1 MRGLLLAICALTV
14 TAGCTVKHDPPFP
27 DDVIARSVYKHDG
40 PPALTLYTMVSNS
53 NGSGAHSSLMIN
65 GSQRVIFDPAG
76 SFRKH
81 GIVTRNDV
89 VYNVTPGLE
98 DIYTRFHARK
108 TYHVV
113 VQRME
118 VPAETAEKALNLA
131 LNYGEVPDAMCAQ
144 STSSILAQLPGLNI
158 KQTWYPNKLSA
169 QFGEVPR
176 VSTKQLYEYDDA
188 DRFKALEAYDPER
201 VRRLNSDKSS

>member
-1 MRGLLLAICALTV
+1 MRAILWAVCALSL
-14 TAGCTVKHDPPFP
+14 TAGCAVKKDPPIA
-27 DDVIARSVYKHDG
+27 DDVIARSVYHHDG

-53 NGSGAHSSLMIN
+53 NGSGAHTSMMIN

-89 VYNVTPGLE
+89 VFNVTPRLE

-108 TYHVV
+108 TFHVV

-118 VPAETAEKALNLA
+118 VSPETAEKALNLA
-131 LNYGEVPDAMCAQ
+131 LNYGEVPDAMCAK
-144 STSSILAQLPGLNI
+144 STSDILAQLPELNI
-158 KQTWYPNKLSA
+158 KRTWYPNKLSE
-169 QFGEVPR
+169 QFGVVPR
-176 VSTKQLYEYDDA
+176 VSTKRLYEYDSE

-201 VRRLNSDKSS
+201 VRQLKEGAS

>member
-1 MRGLLLAICALTV
+1 MRAILWAVCALSL
-14 TAGCTVKHDPPFP
+14 TAGCAVKKDPPIA
-27 DDVIARSVYKHDG
+27 DDVIARSVYHHDG

-53 NGSGAHSSLMIN
+53 NGSGAHTSMMIN

-89 VYNVTPGLE
+89 VFNVTPRLE

-108 TYHVV
+108 TFHVV

-118 VPAETAEKALNLA
+118 VSPETAEKALNLA
-131 LNYGEVPDAMCAQ
+131 LNYGEVPDAMCAK
-144 STSSILAQLPGLNI
+144 STSDILAQLPELNI
-158 KQTWYPNKLSA
+158 KRTWYPNKLSE
-169 QFGEVPR
+169 QFGVVPR
-176 VSTKQLYEYDDA
+176 VSTKRLYEYDSE

-201 VRRLNSDKSS
+201 VRQLNEGAS

>member
-1 MRGLLLAICALTV
+1 MRGFILALCAVTV
-14 TAGCTVKHDPPFP
+14 TAGCVVKKDPPVS
-27 DDVIARSVYKHDG
+27 DEVLAKSVYRHDG
-40 PPALTLYTMVSNS
+40 PPALTLYTMVNNS
-53 NGSGAHSSLMIN
+53 NGAGAHSSLMIN

-89 VYNVTPGLE
+89 VYNVTPQLK
-98 DIYTRFHARK
+98 DVYTRFHARK

-118 VPAETAEKALNLA
+118 VSPETAEKALQLA
-131 LNYGEVPDAMCAQ
+131 LSYGEVPDAMCSQ
-144 STSSILAQLPGLNI
+144 STSTILSQLPELNI
-158 KQTWYPNKLSA
+158 KPTYYPNKLSE
-169 QFGEVPR
+169 QFGQVPT
-176 VSTKQLYEYDDA
+176 VSTQQLYEYDDE

-201 VRRLNSDKSS
+201 VQQQTKS

>member
-1 MRGLLLAICALTV
+1 MRAILWAVCALSL
-14 TAGCTVKHDPPFP
+14 TAGCAVKKDPPVS
-27 DDVIARSVYKHDG
+27 DDVVARSVYHHDG

-53 NGSGAHSSLMIN
+53 NGSGAHTSMMIN

-89 VYNVTPGLE
+89 VYNVTPRME

-108 TYHVV
+108 TFHVV

-118 VPAETAEKALNLA
+118 VSPETAEKALNLA
-131 LNYGEVPDAMCAQ
+131 LNYGEVPDAMCAK
-144 STSSILAQLPGLNI
+144 STSDILAQLPELNI
-158 KQTWYPNKLSA
+158 KRTWYPNKLSE
-169 QFGEVPR
+169 QFGVVPR
-176 VSTKQLYEYDDA
+176 VSTKRLYEYDSE

-201 VRRLNSDKSS
+201 VRLLTADAS